1 MSELSRPR
9 LEAAATE
16 CACCRGSQ
24 WQSSLSVCGAL
35 SVCPEGVSLR
45 FREKRCRRE
54 DRFRTSGGGAASRTG
69 AEGGFGEGAGVYT
82 CGFNIKSGSGSST
95 SDDEEESGGW
105 TNSKAGSVS
114 RVAGV
119 MILGSEGRY
128 FDIDNRICRL
138 CSGGEAGGDAIWVA
152 AVDVLNY

>member
-1 MSELSRPR
+1 
-9 LEAAATE
+9 
-16 CACCRGSQ
+16 
-24 WQSSLSVCGAL
+24 
-35 SVCPEGVSLR
+35 
-45 FREKRCRRE
+45 
-54 DRFRTSGGGAASRTG
+54 
-69 AEGGFGEGAGVYT
+69 VYT

-95 SDDEEESGGW
+95 SDDEEESGGSGSGVCSRSW